1 MTQLWLSELHQT
13 VLDNMV
19 HVLWMDGVKE
29 MTQLWLSELHQTVLD
44 NMVHVLWMDRV
55 KEMTQ
60 LWLSETVLDNMV
72 CTLDGWSERDDTV
85 VVVRTTPDSTHGSCT
100 LDG

>member
-1 MTQLWLSELHQT
+1 
-13 VLDNMV
+13 
-19 HVLWMDGVKE
+19 MDRVKE

-60 LWLSETVLDNMV
+60 LWLSELHQTVLDNS
-72 CTLDGWSERDDTV
+72 TLDG
-85 VVVRTTPDSTHGSCT
+85 
-100 LDG
+100 